1 MKIKIGDKVYLQR
14 CDGLYI
20 INNQKEFSDNVIKE
34 TYSDNN
40 RGLFFMPGDDRYR
53 FDFVYENPENVEWLM
68 EQAWVLDYNKYAK
81 KRLAKLEARQ
91 EQLMIERLADVNDL
105 ETKNKAYKR
114 AHVGTAFGES
124 KKLKYE
130 INSLGALIGFRRGE
144 IEFAFPDG
152 YRKKTSIFKKLLRSF
167 FSRRSCRNGA
177 Q

>member
-20 INNQKEFSDNVIKE
+20 INNQKEFSDNVVKE
-34 TYSDNN
+34 TNSDNN

-53 FDFVYENPENVEWLM
+53 FDFVYENPENVKWLM
-68 EQAWVLDYNKYAK
+68 EQAWILDYDKYAK

-91 EQLMIERLADVNDL
+91 KQLMIERLADVNDL
-105 ETKNKAYKR
+105 GTKNKAYKR
-114 AHVGTAFGES
+114 THVGAAFGKS
-124 KKLKYE
+124 KKLKYG
-130 INSLGALIGFRRGE
+130 INSLEALIRFRRGE
-144 IEFAFPDG
+144 VEFTFPDG
-152 YRKKTSIFKKLLRSF
+152 YQEKTSIFKKLKSF